1 MDCCTFFAGT
11 ENLQQKRPLAYDF
24 DHKMV
29 SDNIQ
34 DLNKKIFNAM
44 KTTRL
49 AALVFTMLAFA
60 CSRQANEITTETS
73 TPVEKGQSSVQDD
86 ESQKN
91 IVQTAVASPDHQ
103 TLVAALKAA
112 SYVDALSN
120 AGPFTVFAP
129 NDQAFAELPKGTLD
143 DLLKPENKDK
153 LQNILEYHVYV
164 GVIRES
170 MVNGSMNLNQVNG
183 KNVTLLKEGD
193 KLKVNGNE
201 ILAAVNTS
209 NGVVYIINK
218 VLLPPQ

>member
-1 MDCCTFFAGT
+1 
-11 ENLQQKRPLAYDF
+11 
-24 DHKMV
+24 
-29 SDNIQ
+29 
-34 DLNKKIFNAM
+34 M
-44 KTTRL
+44 KTKNIL
-49 AALVFTMLAFA
+49 PLMLALTIFA
-60 CSRQANEITTETS
+60 CSKPAEEAS
-73 TPVEKGQSSVQDD
+73 TLSEPAEAGQSSVQDD

-91 IVQTAVASPDHQ
+91 IVQTAIGSPDHK

-129 NDQAFAELPKGTLD
+129 TDKAFGKLPAGTVE
-143 DLLKPENKDK
+143 DLTKPENKDK

-183 KNVTLLKEGD
+183 KNVTLSKEGE

-201 ILAAVNTS
+201 ILATVNTS
-209 NGVVYIINK
+209 NGIIYVIDN

>member
-1 MDCCTFFAGT
+1 
-11 ENLQQKRPLAYDF
+11 
-24 DHKMV
+24 
-29 SDNIQ
+29 
-34 DLNKKIFNAM
+34 M
-44 KTTRL
+44 KTKHIL
-49 AALVFTMLAFA
+49 ALILALVTFA
-60 CSRQANEITTETS
+60 CSK
-73 TPVEKGQSSVQDD
+73 PVEETATISEPVEAGQSSVQDN

-91 IVQTAVASPDHQ
+91 IVQIAMASPDHK

-112 SYVDALSN
+112 AYVDALSN

-129 NDQAFAELPKGTLD
+129 TDRGFGKLPEGTVE
-143 DLLKPENKDK
+143 DLVKPENKEK

-183 KNVTLLKEGD
+183 KNVTLSKEGE

-201 ILAAVNTS
+201 ILATVNTS
-209 NGVVYIINK
+209 NGIIYVIDN

>member
-1 MDCCTFFAGT
+1 MKKNLTFSALLVVTIITFSCTKPAQEESYT
-11 ENLQQKRPLAYDF
+11 EESN
-24 DHKMV
+24 
-29 SDNIQ
+29 
-34 DLNKKIFNAM
+34 
-44 KTTRL
+44 
-49 AALVFTMLAFA
+49 
-60 CSRQANEITTETS
+60 QA
-73 TPVEKGQSSVQDD
+73 GQSAVQDD

-91 IVQTAVASPDHQ
+91 IVQTAIGSADHK

-129 NDQAFAELPKGTLD
+129 TDQGFAKLPVGTVEELV
-143 DLLKPENKDK
+143 KPENKDK

-183 KNVTLLKEGD
+183 KNVTLVKEGE
-193 KLKVNGNE
+193 KLKVNGHE
-201 ILAAVNTS
+201 ILATVNTS
-209 NGVVYIINK
+209 NGIIYVIDN